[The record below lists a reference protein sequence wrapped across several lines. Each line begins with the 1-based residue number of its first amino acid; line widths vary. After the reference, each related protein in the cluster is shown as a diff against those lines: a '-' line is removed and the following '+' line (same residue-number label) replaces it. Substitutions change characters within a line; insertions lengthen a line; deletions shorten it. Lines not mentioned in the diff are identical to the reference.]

1 MSSPIT
7 IVDIAL
13 IQLRTA
19 VQSYNKNNYIS
30 AITLAGAAD
39 EILGQIARKE
49 SDTDAALD
57 EKVWLDQITDYF
69 YKPRLP
75 LNKILKSRNKVKKQ
89 LKHNDSGI
97 NIEIKHDFKFEAE
110 TFILGAIRNYE
121 LITGHMHA
129 KDRTII
135 SFWKWISP

>member
-75 LNKILKSRNKVKKQ
+75 LNKILKSRNKVKNQ

-121 LITGHMHA
+121 LITGHMP